1 MKNYYIFFGESEWI
15 SEYSTHY
22 YLPHGAYI
30 GQKSGQNTMKEWSE
44 HKIKAI
50 FNSTSLKAPVET
62 PCLALSMNFNLLN
75 FFFFFLEVMRMYQ
88 NFQQT
93 VYHTQYLTLPACL
106 SLLSEKK

>member
-30 GQKSGQNTMKEWSE
+30 GQKSGQDTVKEWSE

-50 FNSTSLKAPVET
+50 FE
-62 PCLALSMNFNLLN
+62 LSI
-75 FFFFFLEVMRMYQ
+75 LESPSIDSM
-88 NFQQT
+88 FG
-93 VYHTQYLTLPACL
+93 L
-106 SLLSEKK
+106 SYEF